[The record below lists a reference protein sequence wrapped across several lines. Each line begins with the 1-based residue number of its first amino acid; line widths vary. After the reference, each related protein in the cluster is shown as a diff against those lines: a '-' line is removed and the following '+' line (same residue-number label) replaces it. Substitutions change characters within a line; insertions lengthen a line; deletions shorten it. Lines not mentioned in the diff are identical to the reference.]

1 MSSSPLARTQAH
13 ARVGVRT
20 PRTLYVA
27 AAGGHLSQ
35 LTQLAPRITPLG
47 APLWVTF
54 DEPQSRSLLR
64 VDDVTYVRFTAPRDV
79 PNVTRNLAPA
89 RRLMRDH
96 DVVEVISTGSAIALS
111 FLPLAVALG
120 IPCHYIESAARSE
133 GPSITGRV
141 LERLGGVQL
150 YTQYRTWNR
159 TGWTESGSVF
169 DQFSPVEEPPRVD
182 DSRLRVLVSL
192 GTMRFRFDRMVRA
205 VLAALPAGA
214 DVTWQVGP
222 NYYGT
227 LPGRVVSM
235 LPADEFAGLAEQ
247 ADVIVS
253 HAGVGSALTALRAGR
268 HPVLVPRDHTHDE
281 HIDGHQRYIG
291 HELHGRGLATPAR
304 PEELTAEMLVAAAH
318 RRVTSR
324 SEQPAIVLRRPGM
337 IA

>member
-1 MSSSPLARTQAH
+1 MGHSPLARPRVH
-13 ARVGVRT
+13 ARAGLRT

-35 LTQLAPRITPLG
+35 LTQLAPRIAPLG

-64 VDDVTYVRFTAPRDV
+64 EGDVEYVRFTAPRDV

-89 RRLMRDH
+89 RRLMRSH

-141 LERLGGVQL
+141 LERMGGVQL
-150 YTQYRTWNR
+150 YTQYRTWSR
-159 TGWTESGSVF
+159 TGWTASGSVF
-169 DQFSPVEEPPRVD
+169 DQFTPMSNPPRVD
-182 DSRLRVLVSL
+182 ESRLRVLVTL
-192 GTMRFRFDRMVRA
+192 GTMRFRFDRMVRG

-214 DVTWQVGP
+214 EVTWQVGP

-235 LPADEFAGLAEQ
+235 LPADEFAGLAAQ
-247 ADVIVS
+247 ADVVVS
-253 HAGVGSALTALRAGR
+253 HAGVGSALTALRVGR
-268 HPVLVPRDHTHDE
+268 HPVLVPRSATHDE
-281 HIDGHQRYIG
+281 HVDDHQRYIG
-291 HELHGRGLATPAR
+291 SELQGRRLATPAL
-304 PEELTAEMLVAAAH
+304 PEQLTAELLVSAAH
-318 RRVTSR
+318 QRVVTTHD
-324 SEQPAIVLRRPGM
+324 QPAIALRRPGM